1 MDNSPME
8 VGMASGSALTQGT
21 FPEGSTA
28 GHESFWGGGCVQRG
42 FSPGEEGIRKKI
54 SLKSRG
60 LVAVPTHAARLP
72 CKSAIIIVSLN
83 GCRGIRIRAGT
94 GGFDNP

>member
-28 GHESFWGGGCVQRG
+28 GHESFVCVCVGGGG
-42 FSPGEEGIRKKI
+42 GGGGAAAPGRKESGKKI

-83 GCRGIRIRAGT
+83 GCGGIRRALG
-94 GGFDNP
+94 